1 MAFEGA
7 MIEHVLAGI
16 GLGVCLLLM
25 LRMAVG
31 ERRRRLADAAMR
43 RHWSRLGQF
52 WTARRRR
59 VRKLR
64 QQRHEARVEADAARE
79 ADELIR
85 RVKRDVDRDADRDGN
100 VIRPHAF
107 RQRRGDRTQDQPRK
121 PH

>member
-1 MAFEGA
+1 
-7 MIEHVLAGI
+7 MIEHALAGI

-31 ERRRRLADAAMR
+31 ERRRQLTDAALR
-43 RHWSRLGQF
+43 RAWSRAGQF

-59 VRKLR
+59 VHKLR
-64 QQRHEARVEADAARE
+64 QPRQEARVEADAARE
-79 ADELIR
+79 AEELIR
-85 RVKRDVDRDADRDGN
+85 RVKRDVDRDGN

-107 RQRRGDRTQDQPRK
+107 RQRRGDRTQDEPRK

>member
-1 MAFEGA
+1 

-16 GLGVCLLLM
+16 GLGVCVLLM

-31 ERRRRLADAAMR
+31 ERRRRLTDAALR
-43 RHWSRLGQF
+43 RAWSRVAQT

-59 VRKLR
+59 VHKLR
-64 QQRHEARVEADAARE
+64 QRRNEAKVEADAARE

-85 RVKRDVDRDADRDGN
+85 RVKRDVDREVDRDGN